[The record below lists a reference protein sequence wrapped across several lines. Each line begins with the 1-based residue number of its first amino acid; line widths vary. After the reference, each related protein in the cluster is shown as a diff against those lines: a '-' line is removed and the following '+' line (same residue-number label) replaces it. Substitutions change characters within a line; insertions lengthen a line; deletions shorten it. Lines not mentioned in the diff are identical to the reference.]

1 MGSVAAPVTRP
12 AAKGA
17 NKPANG
23 HTPASGDIPTNA
35 IYANNEPIPDPS
47 GTGYLR
53 YGASV

>member
-1 MGSVAAPVTRP
+1 MASVAAPVTGP

-17 NKPANG
+17 NKPVNG
-23 HTPASGDIPTNA
+23 HAPASGDIHANA

-47 GTGYLR
+47 GGYLR